1 MTSPTAQPTHVLRG
15 ATLSFRGDPFALG
28 PDAAVDI
35 HADGAVAISGGKILA
50 VGAAGDILRAHPQ
63 ATVESWP
70 HHVIMAGFVDCHAHY
85 PQTGI
90 IASYGEQLLQ
100 WLTKYTFPEEA
111 KFGDPAY
118 AERIAGL
125 FLDELLRNGTTTV
138 SAYCTSHPGSVEAF
152 FAAAEARGMC
162 VAGGKVLMDRNA
174 PGSLLDSPE
183 RGYDESEALIARWHG
198 KGRAVYA
205 VSPRFAITSTPGQL
219 EAASALW
226 HEHPDTLMQTHLSE
240 NRKEIA
246 WARELYSD
254 APDYFGIY
262 QHYGLTG
269 PGANFGH
276 AVHLTPREWAAFA
289 ETGSGI
295 SHCPTS
301 NLFIGSGLFDMGA
314 ARGGEGRIPVGLG
327 TDVGGGSSFSM
338 LATMKASYEIC
349 QLQGYSLHPARAFW
363 LATQGSAQVMRLD
376 SRIGNLAPGFDAD
389 IAVLDLRATPLIAER
404 TSRATDLWEALFAL
418 MILGDDR
425 AIAATYAGGARRH
438 SRGTT
443 R

>member
-1 MTSPTAQPTHVLRG
+1 MTSPTAQPTTVLRG

-28 PDAAVDI
+28 PDTAADI

-50 VGAAGDILRAHPQ
+50 VGAAGDILRDHPQ
-63 ATVESWP
+63 ATVESWS

-174 PGSLLDSPE
+174 PGALLDSPQ
-183 RGYDESEALIARWHG
+183 RAYDESKALIARWHG
-198 KGRAVYA
+198 KGRAAYA
-205 VSPRFAITSTPGQL
+205 LSPRFAITSTPGQL
-219 EAASALW
+219 EAAATLW
-226 HEHPDTLMQTHLSE
+226 REHPDTLMQTHLSE

-246 WARELYSD
+246 WARELYPA

-262 QHYGLTG
+262 QHYGLAG

-276 AVHLTPREWAAFA
+276 AIHLTPREWAALA

-301 NLFIGSGLFDMGA
+301 NLFIGSGLFDMGT
-314 ARGGEGRIPVGLG
+314 ARGGERRIPVGLG
-327 TDVGGGSSFSM
+327 TDVGGGSSFAM

-376 SRIGNLAPGFDAD
+376 TRIGNLAPGFDAD
-389 IAVLDLRATPLIAER
+389 IAVLDLKATPLIAER
-404 TSRATDLWEALFAL
+404 TSRAADLWEALFAL
-418 MILGDDR
+418 MILGDNR

-438 SRGTT
+438 SRDTT
-443 R
+443 

>member
-1 MTSPTAQPTHVLRG
+1 MTSPTAQPTTVLRG
-15 ATLSFRGDPFALG
+15 HTLSFRGDPFTLG
-28 PDAAVDI
+28 PDAAADI
-35 HADGAVAISGGKILA
+35 HTDGAVAIGGGRILA
-50 VGAAGDILRAHPQ
+50 VGEAGDILRAHPQ
-63 ATVESWP
+63 ASVENWP

-100 WLTKYTFPEEA
+100 WLTRYTFPEEA

-118 AERIAGL
+118 AERMAGL

-138 SAYCTSHPGSVEAF
+138 SAYCTSHPGSVDAF

-162 VAGGKVLMDRNA
+162 VAGGKMMMDRNA
-174 PGSLLDSPE
+174 PGALLDSPK
-183 RGYDESEALIARWHG
+183 RGYDESKALIARWHG

-205 VSPRFAITSTPGQL
+205 VSPRFAITSSPEQL
-219 EAASALW
+219 EAAGALW
-226 HEHPDTLMQTHLSE
+226 REHPDTAMQTHLSE
-240 NRKEIA
+240 NHREIA
-246 WARELYSD
+246 WARELYPD
-254 APDYFGIY
+254 AADYFGIY
-262 QHYGLTG
+262 QHYGLAG

-276 AVHLTPREWAAFA
+276 AIHLSQREWSAIA

-301 NLFIGSGLFDMGA
+301 NLFIGSGLFDMGT
-314 ARGGEGRIPVGLG
+314 ARGGEARIPVGLG

-349 QLQGYSLHPARAFW
+349 QLRGYSLHPARAFW

-376 SRIGNLAPGFDAD
+376 RRIGNLAPGFDAD
-389 IAVLDLRATPLIAER
+389 IAVLDLTATPFIAER
-404 TSRATDLWEALFAL
+404 TSRAASLWEALFAL

-425 AIAATYAGGARRH
+425 AVAATYAGGIKRH
-438 SRGTT
+438 SRVSA
-443 R
+443 